1 MSSCWMVP
9 TLKEGT
15 HVNTVEAMQESF
27 CKIIVDTLD
36 GVIVQLRNKP
46 EQIHTTYRILRENVD
61 ILTSGG
67 CVWKEFNIQ
76 REEIWDWWSSKVLLE
91 IDLVGSFILS
101 TRSIFWAFVFH
112 LILLL
117 HGLCVIYMCLTVIT
131 TKTALETG
139 HGDFMFTYRFRLRH
153 WLWIGTSS

>member
-1 MSSCWMVP
+1 MVDNDDFQNRASSQQQPWNRRKNDEWMSTFLSLVMSSCWMVP

-67 CVWKEFNIQ
+67 CV
-76 REEIWDWWSSKVLLE
+76 
-91 IDLVGSFILS
+91 
-101 TRSIFWAFVFH
+101 
-112 LILLL
+112 
-117 HGLCVIYMCLTVIT
+117 
-131 TKTALETG
+131 
-139 HGDFMFTYRFRLRH
+139 
-153 WLWIGTSS
+153 